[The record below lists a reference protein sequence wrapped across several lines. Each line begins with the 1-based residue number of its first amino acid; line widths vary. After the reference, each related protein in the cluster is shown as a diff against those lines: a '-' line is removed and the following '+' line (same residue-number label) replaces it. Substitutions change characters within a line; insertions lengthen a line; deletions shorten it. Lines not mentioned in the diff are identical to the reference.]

1 MRVTAPC
8 ILLSEDNFQSEVLDS
23 QRPVLVDCWA
33 SWCGSSRRISPLLDE
48 LLIEF
53 AGRIQVGRLNVAES
67 ETLAAQYGIRAVPTL
82 LLFQQGQVQTRVTGS
97 MSKQALVQQIN
108 ALEIVNA
115 LEINTLGIQAL
126 GTNALETHVTRLGNT
141 ARGIRIACL

>member
-1 MRVTAPC
+1 MKVTAPC
-8 ILLSEDNFQSEVLDS
+8 ILLSEDNFQSEVLAS

-33 SWCGSSRRISPLLDE
+33 SWCGSSRRINPWLGE

-53 AGRIQVGRLNVAES
+53 AGRLQVGRLNVAES
-67 ETLAAQYGIRAVPTL
+67 EALAAQYGIRAVPTL
-82 LLFQQGQVQTRVTGS
+82 LLFQHGQIHARVTGS

-108 ALEIVNA
+108 ALEIMNA
-115 LEINTLGIQAL
+115 LEINTLGLQVRGI
-126 GTNALETHVTRLGNT
+126 NALETNVTRLGNT